1 MQKKGF
7 VGVAKFGV
15 GFLFVFILVNLFL
28 FCSVSVLSI
37 NSTYDNFTVTPDNVS
52 FNWTNGTI
60 NITANVDNIT
70 IVVGNSSTSIHSNYS
85 QVNLYNPIDGTGING
100 VDSYG
105 NLTADNWALCFN
117 TTTLNIMS
125 FIVQNQTDDYV
136 NNVTLNE
143 TGNYSLFNL
152 TPYMF
157 CPPGRYWG
165 NFTVYNASNAS
176 DYANITATVVIPIS
190 TDNTLNETT
199 YSGFFKGQLL
209 LYPDTYHSYYF
220 NTSLGNATGLTI
232 KLNGSYTDVDL
243 FLFYENNTLI
253 SQSINRGSADEE
265 ITDVKLPAAD
275 SRWEIRVYGNTSSSQ
290 GYNGWLFYT
299 VLNVTN
305 TTNTSETV
313 SSLDFGTLNASN
325 TKQLNFTLE
334 NEASLNLTGVGQS
347 IEIHHVDRWTNS
359 SNGYDSSM
367 DFTDFFVPL
376 FAQKIKVKL
385 EWKFESGKNITN
397 WTLEL
402 RNNTGG
408 LISTSRN
415 KYLNANATNGTRT
428 EYIVYEGPFNT
439 TEGLWNISVINRT
452 NGSLSLY
459 NVTAYIWVNTSEW
472 LNVTLSNG
480 SAFTNIRF
488 NATGEEN
495 ASYNLTA
502 NLTIPNSSIL
512 NGTYEGFIQYNNS
525 GGWKL
530 RLPVSFDVMAGMLSI
545 NNVFNEST
553 YSIRGNIYLN
563 HTRTANITFNNTGGY
578 PIYYTNSTS
587 NFTLYSVENSSYY
600 INFTVDDW
608 PGNPINDSSLNGS
621 NGTIDITFTLDTNL
635 TGNNRGSY
643 RGWIFFN
650 TTNATSSSQS
660 YPYQTFNMSL
670 EINLSDELN
679 VNIVEII
686 PCSSVNVTENA
697 TNVTLKITVA
707 LLNSTIIS
715 TDNDLPDITNF
726 NFSASNI
733 TNVNVTINYTDLT
746 DSVIASGEFGAGV
759 PCSPTSNYCLINV
772 TIPNGTVG
780 GTYNIS
786 IPVRWNTSEDFLRGV
801 GVNSSFVVNDT
812 GLNVTPVTLMSF
824 SVNEMETTY
833 FNASVTNYGPV
844 AASGTVTMSVV
855 SGGAHITSIS
865 YDEYGLNCI
874 TGKSGA
880 TFTMAISG
888 NTVCWYQWKIV
899 TKNVSADTGTT
910 LKVTATG
917 DNAFNNNLT
926 GIILNILDVPITG
939 DDGDGVDGT
948 LPTITYTHTMSITGY
963 RSVIYATL
971 DTINSTTVTVRH
983 TGNVSTMDVKLNVT
997 SISNVIITVS
1007 PGSYTLSPNNNG
1019 VFGVTFNVSNST
1031 TLGNHS
1037 GTFKAYESD
1046 DIYNYV
1052 TKSFTLVVLSTPE
1065 REGEINVSYE
1075 DHIIDFENLTAE
1087 FERINAT
1094 GLVSEANITRVWVL
1108 INETNNTINDIRA
1121 AIESGDYA
1129 TAESL
1134 LAELAGQ
1141 LNRVRTEL
1149 AAIQEE
1155 EETAAG
1161 EFWTSVWVWVIVGII
1176 IAGVGGL
1183 LVYMLLPPGGGYHIG
1198 YGYKPRGEGLW
1209 IRIKNKL
1216 KRIRGRKKGEVKE
1229 GVGTFKNVFKKEK
1242 AESASRYAEGY
1253 ERREGYD
1260 YNYSTRGKAIK
1271 QSMKGVK
1278 NIFQRKPQKTVY
1290 EYAAPA
1296 EEVNTKA

>member
-1 MQKKGF
+1 MWKKGF

-15 GFLFVFILVNLFL
+15 GLLSVLILVNIFL
-28 FCSVSVLSI
+28 LCSVSVFSV
-37 NSTYDNFTVTPDNVS
+37 NSTFDNFTVTPDNIS

-85 QVNLYNPIDGTGING
+85 QVNLYYAIDDSGVNGI
-100 VDSYG
+100 DSYG

-125 FIVQNQTDDYV
+125 FVVQNLTNDYV
-136 NNVTLNE
+136 NNVTLN
-143 TGNYSLFNL
+143 TTNTTLFYL
-152 TPYMF
+152 TPYTF

-165 NFTVYNASNAS
+165 NFTIYNENNAS
-176 DYANITATVVIPIS
+176 DYANVTATVVIPIS
-190 TDNTLNETT
+190 TNNTLNETT
-199 YSGFFKGQLL
+199 HSGFFKGKLPQ
-209 LYPDTYHSYYF
+209 YPDTYHSYYF

-232 KLNGSYTDVDL
+232 KLNGYTDDVDL
-243 FLFYENNTLI
+243 FLFYENGTLI

-265 ITDVKLPAAD
+265 ITDVRLPATD
-275 SRWEIRVYGNTSSSQ
+275 TRWEIRVYGNTTSLQ
-290 GYNGWLFYT
+290 EYDGWLFYT

-305 TTNTSETV
+305 TTSPDETV
-313 SSLDFGTLNASN
+313 SLLNFGTFNASN

-334 NEASLNLTGVGQS
+334 NEASLNLTNVNQS
-347 IEIHHVDRWTNS
+347 IEIYHVGRWTNS
-359 SNGYDSSM
+359 SNSYNLST
-367 DFTDFFVPL
+367 DFTDFFVPS

-385 EWKFESGKNITN
+385 EWEFESGKNITN

-402 RNNTGG
+402 RDNGGG
-408 LISTSRN
+408 LVNTSQN

-439 TEGLWNISVINRT
+439 TEGFWNISIINHT

-488 NATGEEN
+488 NATGKGN

-512 NGTYEGFIQYNNS
+512 NGTYEGFMQYNNS

-530 RLPVSFDVMAGMLSI
+530 RLPVSFDVTAGVLSI

-553 YSIRGNIYLN
+553 YSIRGNMYLN
-563 HTRTANITFNNTGGY
+563 NTRTANISFNNTGGY
-578 PIYYTNSTS
+578 PIYYNATNSS
-587 NFTLYSVENSSYY
+587 NTLFYTENSSYY
-600 INFTVDDW
+600 INFTAQL
-608 PGNPINDSSLNGS
+608 PPNPINADSGGFIN
-621 NGTIDITFTLDTNL
+621 ITFTLNTSL
-635 TGNNRGSY
+635 TGNTEGSY

-660 YPYQTFNMSL
+660 YPYQTFNLSL
-670 EINLSDELN
+670 EINLSDELD
-679 VNIVEII
+679 VNITEITSG
-686 PCSSVNVTENA
+686 SSVNVTENA
-697 TNVTLKITVA
+697 TNVTLKIIVA
-707 LLNSTIIS
+707 LLNGMVIS
-715 TDNDLPDITNF
+715 NNDYLTDITNF
-726 NFSASNI
+726 NSSTSSI
-733 TNVNVTINYTDLT
+733 TNINVTTGKGYTGLT
-746 DSVIASGEFGAGV
+746 SSVMDSGEFGGV
-759 PCSPTSNYCLINV
+759 PCSTLDDYCLINV

-786 IPVRWNTSEDFLRGV
+786 IPARWSTGEGNLTGF

-812 GLNVTPVTLMSF
+812 GLNVTPLTSKTASKNEGTTWTFNV
-824 SVNEMETTY
+824 SV
-833 FNASVTNYGPV
+833 ANYGPIEATGRITMYELTDEGGATSV
-844 AASGTVTMSVV
+844 AADDRPGTCASGRSSNYFIM
-855 SGGAHITSIS
+855 SIS
-865 YDEYGLNCI
+865 ENEVCWFTWRVTI
-874 TGKSGA
+874 TNVSSNYSA
-880 TFTMAISG
+880 TF
-888 NTVCWYQWKIV
+888 N
-899 TKNVSADTGTT
+899 
-910 LKVTATG
+910 VTAQ
-917 DNAFNNNLT
+917 DNAFNNNIT
-926 GIILNILDVPITG
+926 GIVLSIKNLPAADGGTPDTG
-939 DDGDGVDGT
+939 DGT
-948 LPTITYTHTMSITGY
+948 TPPTVTYTHTMSITDYG
-963 RSVIYATL
+963 SEIYAILGT
-971 DTINSTTVTVRH
+971 TNSTTVTVKH
-983 TGNVSTMDVKLNVT
+983 AGDVSTMTVKLEVT
-997 SISNVIITVS
+997 DISNVSITVS
-1007 PGSYTLSPNNNG
+1007 PGSYTLSPDNNG
-1019 VFGVTFNVSNST
+1019 VFNVTFNVSNST

-1046 DIYNYV
+1046 DTSNYV
-1052 TKSFTLVVLSTPE
+1052 TKSFTLIVLSTLE

-1075 DHIIDFENLTAE
+1075 DHIVDFENLTAE

-1094 GLVSEANITRVWVL
+1094 GLVSEANLTRVWVL
-1108 INETNNTINDIRA
+1108 INDTNNTINDIRA

-1129 TAESL
+1129 IAESL

-1161 EFWTSVWVWVIVGII
+1161 EFWSSVWVWVIVGII

-1183 LVYMLLPPGGGYHIG
+1183 LVYMLLPPGEGYHIG
-1198 YGYKPRGEGLW
+1198 YGYKPGGESLW

-1216 KRIRGRKKGEVKE
+1216 KHIKGRKKGEVKE
-1229 GVGTFKNVFKKEK
+1229 GVGAFKNVFKKEK
-1242 AESASRYAEGY
+1242 AESVSRYAEGY

-1260 YNYSTRGKAIK
+1260 YNYGTRGRAIK

-1278 NIFQRKPQKTVY
+1278 NIFQRRPQKTVY

-1296 EEVNTKA
+1296 EEVNIKA